1 MTVYCGKQLGSS
13 VKTSAGVIAGAVQ
26 GAVANIDVLMS
37 ERHIGASHCAIAF
50 SEKNKNASKHI
61 VGEDAKIVGEDAN
74 NGRRDAKNGQIL
86 KEKRPKKGICDR
98 KLGQAR

>member
-50 SEKNKNASKHI
+50 SEKNKNASKN
-61 VGEDAKIVGEDAN
+61 IVGEDAN
-74 NGRRDAKNGQIL
+74 NGQTERFFE
-86 KEKRPKKGICDR
+86 EKRPKKGICDR